1 MSNRVGLAEHPTCP
15 RHIDGTPRTFVA
27 ASGAYV
33 TDVDGD
39 TWIDFD
45 NARGS
50 VTLGHGDDEVAKA
63 VAEAAAGKR
72 GAATGW
78 SPALDTVLDMLR
90 ELCGGEAVAL
100 FRTGTSALR
109 AAALSVREAVGK
121 PLLLS
126 AGYHGYDPMWFPAPE
141 PFTPNES
148 GVVDFFFDLDVL
160 ADLLRTP
167 DRVAAVV
174 VSPDHLHL
182 SESWYRTAGR
192 LAAEAGV
199 PVIVDEVKV
208 GLRYRSGLS
217 TAHLLEPAVW
227 TVAKG
232 MANGAAVAAVGGR
245 AALLAPMEDIS
256 FTSFFEPAILAAAE
270 ATLTRVATGVP
281 TAVIGDAGATFV
293 AEARRALVES
303 GVPVKIVGSGPL
315 FQFVPAN
322 KEVKREFYQAAAA
335 ERLLFYRGDN
345 QAPSAAFTTAVID
358 DAVARFKKVCAEL
371 SGRWPA
377 TEVDDEARYTSAWAV
392 MDGLAEGPRTR
403 ATTAALVAKYL
414 DD

>member
-1 MSNRVGLAEHPTCP
+1 MSDRSGLAETPTCP
-15 RHIDGTPRTFVA
+15 RHADGTPRIFIA
-27 ASGAYV
+27 AAGAYL
-33 TDVDGD
+33 TDPDGAD
-39 TWIDFD
+39 WIDFD

-50 VTLGHGDDEVAKA
+50 VTLGHGAEQVSRA
-63 VAEAAAGKR
+63 VADAATGER

-78 SPALDTVLDMLR
+78 SPALDSVLERLR
-90 ELCGGEAVAL
+90 DLCGGDVVGL

-109 AAALSVREAVGK
+109 AAALAVREATGK

-126 AGYHGYDPMWFPAPE
+126 AGYHGYDPMWSPAAR

-167 DRVAAVV
+167 GEVAAVV

-182 SESWYRTAGR
+182 SESWYSAAGR
-192 LAAEAGV
+192 LAAAAGV

-208 GLRYRSGLS
+208 GLRYRAGLS

-245 AALLAPMEDIS
+245 ADLLAPLEDIS
-256 FTSFFEPAILAAAE
+256 FTSFFEPTILAAAE
-270 ATLTRVATGVP
+270 ATLTEVATGAP
-281 TAVIGDAGATFV
+281 TTAIGEAGARFV
-293 AEARRALVES
+293 AAARAALTESEIPVEVA
-303 GVPVKIVGSGPL
+303 GEGPL
-315 FQFVPAN
+315 FQFVPAS
-322 KEVKREFYQAAAA
+322 KEIKRGFYEAAAA

-345 QAPSAAFTTAVID
+345 QAPSAAFTPAVVD
-358 DAVARFKKVCAEL
+358 DAIARFRAVCASL

-377 TEVDDEARYTSAWAV
+377 AAVDQDARYTSAWAV
-392 MDGLAEGPRTR
+392 MDGLAEGDRTR
-403 ATTAALVAKYL
+403 EKTTALVAHYL
-414 DD
+414 ND